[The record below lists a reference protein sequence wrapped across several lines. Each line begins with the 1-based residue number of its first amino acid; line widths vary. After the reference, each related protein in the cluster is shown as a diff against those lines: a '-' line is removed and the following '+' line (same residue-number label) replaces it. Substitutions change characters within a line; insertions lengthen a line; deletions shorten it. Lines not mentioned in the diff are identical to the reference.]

1 MDGGFQ
7 SVTNPCRVST
17 PVACSFLSVAALA
30 PCLRPPFAVDHA
42 ASENGR
48 CSSVRSPTVALDI
61 SRSRLNL
68 ETIQSMP
75 SELDSTSDTPGSLPG
90 CRVAETYHLS
100 VRRCCR
106 RLPVWDCV
114 KSICKIRPHGGG
126 RDKFEELAG
135 RLVRLEPRRNGAIFY
150 KGRRDGCWV
159 LRR

>member
-1 MDGGFQ
+1 LPRLDSCCLLIPQHSCSRAMPETTVRRRSC
-7 SVTNPCRVST
+7 SVRER
-17 PVACSFLSVAALA
+17 ALQ
-30 PCLRPPFAVDHA
+30 LL
-42 ASENGR
+42 
-48 CSSVRSPTVALDI
+48 RSPTVALDI

-68 ETIQSMP
+68 GTIQSMP
-75 SELDSTSDTPGSLPG
+75 SERDSTSDTPGSLPG
-90 CRVAETYHLS
+90 CRVAETFHLC

-135 RLVRLEPRRNGAIFY
+135 RLVRLEPRRAGGIFY